1 MTAEV
6 SLDDFTSHG
15 FEPLPE
21 IVWDEHTVLRPG
33 VDYRDGTTYFTIP
46 ARVNV
51 KREKK
56 VGKKTE
62 SEVVQEDQLVVVSSA
77 RESFPYTPERV
88 ADKGF
93 TYPDT
98 VTMEKDRRWSSQSI
112 VEFLRGQAT
121 EPDPA
126 LLHQGIRQVYE
137 DYVEFA
143 REQYYDILPLFV
155 MGSYLFR
162 LFSSLGYIHFN
173 GTAASGKSQN
183 LRILDALAF
192 NTCWASSMS
201 PAALYRQLA
210 GMPGVV
216 CIDEAEGFEGE
227 RGEELRRI
235 LNAGYLDG
243 QKVRRAEKGKND
255 TFQVVGFE
263 SFGPKAIA
271 SINPLDYVIGS
282 RCLIVEMA
290 PAIRRIPEFDKDD
303 QRWQRLRDKLYL
315 WAMFHAERIADLVE
329 SWNRET
335 RDSRAPK
342 LIGRQWQ
349 ITQLYIVLA
358 DYIDSYDGGTRCTQL
373 IEFFNEYF
381 VRLQQQQDATD
392 RVRLVLKALPRVL
405 CEYTAIDGGWFRLKD
420 IHAMV
425 SSYLEEDSKEYFKT
439 RTLSKH
445 LDVLGF
451 KKKRAHK
458 DGSQIWLDPEVIRQQ
473 FAQRRVEPHDEDR
486 DWLAGTVSYER
497 TAAMV
502 DDHASIWEDQESD

>member
-1 MTAEV
+1 MTDV
-6 SLDDFTSHG
+6 TTLDELQSHG
-15 FEPLPE
+15 FEPVPE
-21 IVWDEHTVLRPG
+21 IIWDETTVLRPG
-33 VDYRDGTTYFTIP
+33 LDYRDGTTYFTIP
-46 ARVNV
+46 ARINIE
-51 KREKK
+51 KTIGSGKKAEKK
-56 VGKKTE
+56 
-62 SEVVQEDQLVVVSSA
+62 VVQEDALVVVTSE
-77 RESFPYTPERV
+77 RESFPYTAERV

-98 VTMEKDRRWSSQSI
+98 VTLEKDRRWSSASI
-112 VEFLRGQAT
+112 VEFLKGKAT

-126 LLHQGIRQVYE
+126 LLHAGIKKVYE
-137 DYVEFA
+137 EYIEFA
-143 REQYYDILPLFV
+143 RPEYYDVMPMFV

-192 NTCWASSMS
+192 NTVWASSMS

-255 TFQVVGFE
+255 NFQVVGFE

-290 PAIRRIPEFDKDD
+290 PAIRRIPEFDKDNP
-303 QRWQRLRDKLYL
+303 RWQRLRDRLYL
-315 WAMFHAERIADLVE
+315 WAMFHAENIAERVE
-329 SWNRET
+329 EWNQET
-335 RDSRAPK
+335 RDTRAPK

-349 ITQLYIVLA
+349 ITQLYVVLA
-358 DYIDSYDGGTRCTQL
+358 DYIDSFDQGDRCNRL

-381 VRLQQQQDATD
+381 VRLQKQQDATD
-392 RVRLVLKALPRVL
+392 RIRLVLKALPRVL
-405 CEYTAIDGGWFRLKD
+405 ADYTPIDGSYYRLKD
-420 IHAMV
+420 IHAVV
-425 SSYLEEDSKEYFKT
+425 SSYLEEDAKEYFKT
-439 RTLSKH
+439 RTLGKH

-451 KKKRAHK
+451 KTKRAHK
-458 DGSQIWLDPEVIRQQ
+458 DGSQVWLDPEVIRHQ
-473 FAQRRVEPHDEDR
+473 FAQRRVEPHDEDK
-486 DWLAGTVSYER
+486 DWLAGTTEYTHTVHE
-497 TAAMV
+497 
-502 DDHASIWEDQESD
+502 DPASLWAEQED